1 MKKSTRLNHMMTFI
15 NEHQEFKLIDLM
27 NEFNIS
33 RSTALRDIKDLEKL
47 GIPLYSTNGKHGG
60 YKVIRDRY
68 VTKIGFT
75 DEEIVNMMFA
85 LNSISSIKRL
95 PFQVTYEQLYRKLY
109 QNIAANQKALVKQ
122 YENKFRYFNSENMDM
137 KNNLMEEILTA
148 IVSKKFISLKYG
160 ERNYNNIIGIGYIYK
175 NNKWYLVIYDE
186 KNNIVKILDNNKI
199 QSLLIGEFIK
209 KEIPVDLSC
218 FEAYMIKG
226 ESIQIEIMCDEI
238 GISNIQNYLWTK
250 YSIEK
255 VEEGIFN
262 FKTLIN
268 KNDIDFIAQLLYRE
282 SLNIIDIKPKVLKD
296 ALIKAMKIN
305 VKKLT
310 DIYY

>member
-199 QSLLIGEFIK
+199 QSLLIGELIK
-209 KEIPVDLSC
+209 KEIPVDLSN
-218 FEAYMIKG
+218 FEEYMIKG